1 MKTNFTD
8 RATIGDLK
16 TTQEGHIST
25 VARAVR
31 TGIQE
36 YTGAELGLID
46 RDIVR
51 VYRPADEVFSADS
64 LQSFSHATVTINH
77 PPVLVD
83 SENWKEY
90 AAGEVSTA
98 AMKDGEWVA
107 LPLMLKDKAA
117 IDAVN
122 SGKVELS
129 AGYTAEIEVV
139 DGVTESGEQYDAIQR
154 NIRIN
159 HLALVDKARAGSQA
173 RIGDTA
179 ENWGAAPLTTKESEM
194 ADLKTVVVGDKAVQ
208 VAADDADTI
217 TQLIA
222 DHKAAIDAK
231 DEEIGKLKAECA
243 DTAAKVLD
251 AAAIDALV
259 QARVAVIDKARDMV
273 ADYDATGKTV
283 ENIRR
288 DVVKAIHGDEAA
300 AETVTDAEIKGIF
313 DFATVKP
320 ADDKMRKALGDAKAK
335 EDDPWG
341 EIINKKDAK

>member
-8 RATIGDLK
+8 RASIGDLK

-36 YTGAELGLID
+36 YTGAELGLVD

-51 VYRPADEVFSADS
+51 VYRPPEEVFSQDS

-117 IDAVN
+117 IEAAN
-122 SGKVELS
+122 SGMVELS
-129 AGYTAEIEVV
+129 AGYTAEIEMQ
-139 DGVTESGEQYDAIQR
+139 DGVTESGEEYDAIQR

-179 ENWGAAPLTTKESEM
+179 ENWGTAPISQKEEAKM

-222 DHKAAIDAK
+222 DHKAAIKSK

-243 DTAAKVLD
+243 DTARQGPSD
-251 AAAIDALV
+251 
-259 QARVAVIDKARDMV
+259 
-273 ADYDATGKTV
+273 G
-283 ENIRR
+283 
-288 DVVKAIHGDEAA
+288 G
-300 AETVTDAEIKGIF
+300 
-313 DFATVKP
+313 
-320 ADDKMRKALGDAKAK
+320 
-335 EDDPWG
+335 
-341 EIINKKDAK
+341 

>member
-1 MKTNFTD
+1 MKKNFTD
-8 RATIGDLK
+8 RAAIGDLK

-36 YTGAELGLID
+36 YTGAELGFTD

-51 VYRPADEVFSADS
+51 VYRPPEEVFSQDS

-117 IDAVN
+117 IDAAN
-122 SGKVELS
+122 SGMVELS
-129 AGYTAEIEVV
+129 AGYTAEIEMQ
-139 DGVTESGEQYDAIQR
+139 DGVTESGEKYDAIQR

-179 ENWGAAPLTTKESEM
+179 ENWGAAPITQKEEVNM
-194 ADLKTVVVGDKAVQ
+194 TDLSTVVVGDKAVQ
-208 VAADDADTI
+208 VAANDADTI
-217 TQLIA
+217 TKLIA
-222 DHKAAIDAK
+222 DHKSEIDAK
-231 DEEIGKLKAECA
+231 DEAIGNLKAQLA
-243 DTAAKVLD
+243 DAESKILSDDDLQAKVKELAD
-251 AAAIDALV
+251 A
-259 QARVAVIDKARDMV
+259 QANREKAKDLW
-273 ADYDATGKTV
+273 
-283 ENIRR
+283 
-288 DVVKAIHGDEAA
+288 GDEAIEGA
-300 AETVTDAEIKGIF
+300 SDAEIKGMMKVA
-313 DFATVKP
+313 DQAKP
-320 ADDKMRKALGDAKAK
+320 ADDKMRKALGDAKSK
-335 EDDPWG
+335 EEDPWG
-341 EIINKKDAK
+341 DIIKKKDAK